1 MVTFETWPNVLCLF
15 SHVKLA
21 LQPTQQIGH
30 NPGTFIDGGGTE
42 TAIAT

>member
-1 MVTFETWPNVLCLF
+1 MFFVC
-15 SHVKLA
+15 SIDVKPA
-21 LQPTQQIGH
+21 LQPTQEIGR